1 MSSTKINLL
10 LVGDKIKIQII
21 ESLKHRNS
29 SEKKQN
35 TGAAEVEKSLKLCSS
50 SEKKQNTGAAE
61 EVKEQR
67 DTSDF
72 RRTNVFHSANPMI
85 SILIET
91 PFLMFFISRFSC
103 PRQSQ

>member
-1 MSSTKINLL
+1 MRFVEPHVVEIKGVYKNIKCALEWLNNQIKDMSSTKINLL

-67 DTSDF
+67 DF
-72 RRTNVFHSANPMI
+72 G
-85 SILIET
+85 ET
-91 PFLMFFISRFSC
+91 YV
-103 PRQSQ
+103 